1 MWWSHYKVKDIFEY
15 FFYMSYEPS
24 VVLGKEWVLSKR
36 LYRNNDGW
44 RNEWKGHSLNNSHCK
59 IRDEL

>member
-36 LYRNNDGW
+36 LYRIMMDGGM
-44 RNEWKGHSLNNSHCK
+44 NEKD
-59 IRDEL
+59 IV